1 MVYLFFFF
9 SVQCVFF
16 PKQENSSCKAVIV
29 EFSLGAI
36 INYRKKFS
44 LYLSDESLRDI
55 KNK

>member
-1 MVYLFFFF
+1 MVYLFFLFGVF
-9 SVQCVFF
+9 FF
-16 PKQENSSCKAVIV
+16 PKQGNSSCKAVIV
-29 EFSLGAI
+29 EFSLGAL